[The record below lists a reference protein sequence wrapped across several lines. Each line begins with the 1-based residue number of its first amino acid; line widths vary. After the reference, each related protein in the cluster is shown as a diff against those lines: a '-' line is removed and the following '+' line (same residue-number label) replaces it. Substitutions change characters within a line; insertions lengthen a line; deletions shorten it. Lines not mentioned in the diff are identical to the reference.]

1 MIQTPQEKLRTL
13 FPHLD
18 ENEIAA
24 AYERLRRYVAL
35 AIEVVRRGKAG
46 IGRVLTETSA
56 GGSVNAGQVE
66 PRTSQTPDEATLCLH
81 PCL

>member
-18 ENEIAA
+18 ETEIAA

-35 AIEVVRRGKAG
+35 AIEVVREEKQASGSF
-46 IGRVLTETSA
+46 LTETSA

-66 PRTSQTPDEATLCLH
+66 SRTFKNTG
-81 PCL
+81 